1 MSTKT
6 ISVFAALA
14 LALPAA
20 GCGGGDSREMAD
32 PLEQGNAGTD
42 IVNQVQGGGSPEV
55 IPPGALP
62 GPSGAAVLRNDAG
75 NEAALQ

>member
-1 MSTKT
+1 
-6 ISVFAALA
+6 
-14 LALPAA
+14 
-20 GCGGGDSREMAD
+20 MAD